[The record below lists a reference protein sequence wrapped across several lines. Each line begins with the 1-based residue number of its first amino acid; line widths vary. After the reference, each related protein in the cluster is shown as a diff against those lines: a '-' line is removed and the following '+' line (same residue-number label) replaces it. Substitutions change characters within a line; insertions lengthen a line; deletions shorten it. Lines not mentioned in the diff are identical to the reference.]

1 MITLKPGQKTAAQS
15 SDIEFDALFTDIRVD
30 SVKQLYQEIAH
41 MCASICPIE
50 AEDTINA
57 LMRGDQNTISALGD
71 GMAYPNF
78 KSDKISKDV
87 TVLIKLH
94 DALEMDTADGEPV
107 KIVVLIIS
115 PEMGGSHHLQRLSK
129 IVRMFK
135 DKDLRAN
142 LGSAQNLDELQA
154 ILQYQSLRQQAA

>member
-1 MITLKPGQKTAAQS
+1 MMTSKTSQDTAAQNT
-15 SDIEFDALFTDIRVD
+15 DIEFDALFTDIRVD

-41 MCASICPIE
+41 MCASVCAIE

-57 LMRGDQNTISALGD
+57 LMKGDQNTISALGN

-78 KSDKISKDV
+78 KSDKISKDI
-87 TVLIKLH
+87 TILIKLH

-107 KIVVLIIS
+107 QIVVLVIS
-115 PEMGGSHHLQRLSK
+115 PSIAGSHHLQRLSR

-142 LGSAQNLDELQA
+142 ISSAQNLDTLQA